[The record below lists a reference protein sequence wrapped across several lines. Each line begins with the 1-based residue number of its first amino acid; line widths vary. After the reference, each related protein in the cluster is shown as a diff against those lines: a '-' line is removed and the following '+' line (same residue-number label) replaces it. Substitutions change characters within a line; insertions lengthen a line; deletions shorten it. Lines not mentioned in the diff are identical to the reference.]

1 MRTKQLQCF
10 LTAVL
15 VLLLFSFGAQGKG
28 RPFITR
34 WKGEAGKELY
44 IPIKGENYKLV
55 IKKADG
61 TVLKTETSLTLRDE
75 ETYKF
80 TPSKD
85 GELLIEAGPE
95 GVRSFFCWYGASAE
109 ALLRIE
115 QFGTVQWQT
124 MQDAFHGCKNM
135 QFASG
140 IDTPDLNKV
149 TNMGAMFANCTS
161 FNQPL
166 NSWDVSKVTHM
177 SYMFSGCTSFNQP
190 LNNWNVSQVT
200 DMSGMFSGCT
210 SFNQPLNSWDVS
222 KVTNM
227 SCMFSGCAS
236 FNQPLNNWN
245 VSKVTGMWQMFQG
258 CTSFNQ
264 PLNSWDVSKVWTMED
279 MFSGCTAFNQDLGM
293 WKLEKCEELVLD
305 NSGISVENYS
315 KSLVGWAEQA
325 NIKQGLYL
333 SARGLKY
340 NASGKAAR
348 KKLIESK
355 NWSIID
361 VIDENGR
368 PFITRWKGEAGK
380 ELRIPIIGHNYKLV
394 IKKPDGTILKTVPSL
409 TSHSYY
415 FYRFTP
421 SKDDELLIE
430 AGPVGVRSFQM
441 KARSE
446 EGSAEALLRV
456 EQFGTVQWQTMVN
469 AFIGCENMQFAANID
484 APDLSRVTDMGGMF
498 SGCTSFNQPLNNWDV
513 SKVTSM
519 RSMFQ
524 GCTSFNQP
532 LNNWNVSQVTRMWGM
547 FQGCTSFNQSLNSW
561 DVSMVTSMGSMLQ
574 GCTSFNQSLN
584 SWNVSKVTDMS
595 SMLQG
600 CTFFNQSLNSWDVS
614 MVTDMSS
621 MLQGC
626 TFFNQPL
633 NNWDVSKVWSMKDM
647 FCGCSSFNQELGMW
661 KLEKCQYL
669 GLNSC
674 GMSAEN
680 YGKSLEGWAAQT
692 NIKSGLELNAAGL
705 KLKYSTESKKAREKL
720 INSKKWKII
729 GDELVIIRATGV
741 ILSQTELPLL
751 KGATE
756 TLIATVV
763 PSDATNKR
771 VTWSSTNTAVATVEN
786 GTVTAVSAGN
796 ATITVTTEDG
806 NHTARCEV
814 VVVTDPVPV
823 TGVTLSQTKLPLLRG
838 ATAKL
843 TATVSPTGATNRK
856 VTWSSNNTTVA
867 TVENG
872 TVTAVS
878 AGNAIITVTTEDGNH
893 TARCEVVV
901 TDPIPVSGVTLSRTK
916 LPLLRGATAKL
927 TTTVS
932 PADAT
937 NKKVRWSSNNTAVAI
952 VENGTIAAVSVG
964 NATITVTTE
973 DGNHT
978 ARCEVVVTAPVPAA
992 SVTLSQTEL
1001 ILRKGATAKLTA
1013 TVLPT
1018 DATNKKVRW
1027 NSNNTAVAIVESGTV
1042 AALSAGN
1049 ATITV
1054 TTEDGNYTAR
1064 CEVVVTDPIPVSGV
1078 SLSQTELSL
1087 VKGATATLRA
1097 TVVPSD
1103 ATNQKV
1109 TWHSTNTAVATV
1121 ENGIVTAVSAG
1132 NATITVTTEDGN
1144 YTARC
1149 EVTVTVPVTGV
1160 TLSQTELSL
1169 VKGATATLSAT
1180 VVPADATNK
1189 KVTWS
1194 STNTAVATVEN
1205 GTVTAVS
1212 AGNATITVTTEDGN
1226 YTATCEVTV
1235 TVSATGVTLSQTELS
1250 LVKGATATL
1259 RATVVPSDAT
1269 NQKVTWRSNN
1279 ISIATVEN
1287 GIVTAVSGGN
1297 ATITVTTED
1306 GNHTATCEV
1315 TVTVSATGVT
1325 LSQTELPLVKG
1336 ATATLRATVVP
1347 SDATNQKVRWSSNNT
1362 SIATVENGTVT
1373 AVSGG
1378 NATITV
1384 TTEDGNHAA
1393 TCSVTVEA
1401 TSAVEDA
1408 VFASVV
1414 VSPNP
1419 FGEQLCITYG
1429 DLRGQYVLYNAQG
1442 VVVASGG
1449 LEDGETRINTVSFT
1463 AGVYLLCLTAENGAT
1478 KNYTVVKD

>member
-61 TVLKTETSLTLRDE
+61 TVLKTETSLTLRDK

-124 MQDAFHGCKNM
+124 MQYAFHGCKNM

-190 LNNWNVSQVT
+190 LNN
-200 DMSGMFSGCT
+200 
-210 SFNQPLNSWDVS
+210 
-222 KVTNM
+222 
-227 SCMFSGCAS
+227 
-236 FNQPLNNWN
+236 
-245 VSKVTGMWQMFQG
+245 
-258 CTSFNQ
+258 
-264 PLNSWDVSKVWTMED
+264 WDVSKVWTMED

-786 GTVTAVSAGN
+786 GIVTAVSGGN
-796 ATITVTTEDG
+796 ATIKVTTEDG
-806 NHTARCEV
+806 NHTATCEV
-814 VVVTDPVPV
+814 LVTVPV
-823 TGVTLSQTKLPLLRG
+823 TGVTFL
-838 ATAKL
+838 
-843 TATVSPTGATNRK
+843 
-856 VTWSSNNTTVA
+856 
-867 TVENG
+867 
-872 TVTAVS
+872 
-878 AGNAIITVTTEDGNH
+878 
-893 TARCEVVV
+893 
-901 TDPIPVSGVTLSRTK
+901 
-916 LPLLRGATAKL
+916 
-927 TTTVS
+927 
-932 PADAT
+932 
-937 NKKVRWSSNNTAVAI
+937 
-952 VENGTIAAVSVG
+952 
-964 NATITVTTE
+964 
-973 DGNHT
+973 
-978 ARCEVVVTAPVPAA
+978 
-992 SVTLSQTEL
+992 
-1001 ILRKGATAKLTA
+1001 
-1013 TVLPT
+1013 
-1018 DATNKKVRW
+1018 
-1027 NSNNTAVAIVESGTV
+1027 
-1042 AALSAGN
+1042 
-1049 ATITV
+1049 
-1054 TTEDGNYTAR
+1054 
-1064 CEVVVTDPIPVSGV
+1064 
-1078 SLSQTELSL
+1078 QTELSL

-1097 TVVPSD
+1097 TVAPSD
-1103 ATNQKV
+1103 ATNKK
-1109 TWHSTNTAVATV
+1109 
-1121 ENGIVTAVSAG
+1121 
-1132 NATITVTTEDGN
+1132 IT
-1144 YTARC
+1144 
-1149 EVTVTVPVTGV
+1149 
-1160 TLSQTELSL
+1160 
-1169 VKGATATLSAT
+1169 
-1180 VVPADATNK
+1180 
-1189 KVTWS
+1189 
-1194 STNTAVATVEN
+1194 
-1205 GTVTAVS
+1205 
-1212 AGNATITVTTEDGN
+1212 
-1226 YTATCEVTV
+1226 
-1235 TVSATGVTLSQTELS
+1235 
-1250 LVKGATATL
+1250 
-1259 RATVVPSDAT
+1259 
-1269 NQKVTWRSNN
+1269 
-1279 ISIATVEN
+1279 
-1287 GIVTAVSGGN
+1287 
-1297 ATITVTTED
+1297 
-1306 GNHTATCEV
+1306 
-1315 TVTVSATGVT
+1315 
-1325 LSQTELPLVKG
+1325 
-1336 ATATLRATVVP
+1336 
-1347 SDATNQKVRWSSNNT
+1347 WSSNNT

-1384 TTEDGNHAA
+1384 TTEDGNHTA
-1393 TCSVTVEA
+1393 TCSVAVEA

-1463 AGVYLLCLTAENGAT
+1463 AGVYLLRLTAENGAT

>member
-44 IPIKGENYKLV
+44 ISIQGENYKLV

-61 TVLKTETSLTLRDE
+61 TVLKTETSLTGSYRYIP
-75 ETYKF
+75 TK
-80 TPSKD
+80 S
-85 GELLIEAGPE
+85 GELIVEAGPE
-95 GVRSFFCWYGASAE
+95 GVRSFSCWYA
-109 ALLRIE
+109 
-115 QFGTVQWQT
+115 
-124 MQDAFHGCKNM
+124 
-135 QFASG
+135 
-140 IDTPDLNKV
+140 
-149 TNMGAMFANCTS
+149 
-161 FNQPL
+161 
-166 NSWDVSKVTHM
+166 
-177 SYMFSGCTSFNQP
+177 
-190 LNNWNVSQVT
+190 
-200 DMSGMFSGCT
+200 
-210 SFNQPLNSWDVS
+210 
-222 KVTNM
+222 
-227 SCMFSGCAS
+227 
-236 FNQPLNNWN
+236 
-245 VSKVTGMWQMFQG
+245 
-258 CTSFNQ
+258 
-264 PLNSWDVSKVWTMED
+264 
-279 MFSGCTAFNQDLGM
+279 
-293 WKLEKCEELVLD
+293 
-305 NSGISVENYS
+305 
-315 KSLVGWAEQA
+315 
-325 NIKQGLYL
+325 
-333 SARGLKY
+333 
-340 NASGKAAR
+340 
-348 KKLIESK
+348 
-355 NWSIID
+355 
-361 VIDENGR
+361 
-368 PFITRWKGEAGK
+368 
-380 ELRIPIIGHNYKLV
+380 
-394 IKKPDGTILKTVPSL
+394 
-409 TSHSYY
+409 
-415 FYRFTP
+415 
-421 SKDDELLIE
+421 
-430 AGPVGVRSFQM
+430 
-441 KARSE
+441 
-446 EGSAEALLRV
+446 SAEALLRV
-456 EQFGTVQWQTMVN
+456 EQFGTVQWQTMRN
-469 AFIGCENMQFAANID
+469 AFYGCKNMQFASGID
-484 APDLSRVTDMGGMF
+484 TPDLSKVTNMQAMFSRCTSFNQPLNNWDVSKVTDMSYMF
-498 SGCTSFNQPLNNWDV
+498 SGCTSFNQPLNNWDVSQVTNMKTMFYGCTSFNQPLNSWDVSKVTSMDAMYYGCTSFNQPLNSWDVSKVTGMNQMFRGCTSFNQPLNNWDV

-519 RSMFQ
+519 GLMYY

-532 LNNWNVSQVTRMWGM
+532 
-547 FQGCTSFNQSLNSW
+547 
-561 DVSMVTSMGSMLQ
+561 
-574 GCTSFNQSLN
+574 LN

-600 CTFFNQSLNSWDVS
+600 CTFFNQPLNSWDVS
-614 MVTDMSS
+614 KVVDMSS

-692 NIKSGLELNAAGL
+692 NIRSRVELEAAGL
-705 KLKYSTESKKAREKL
+705 KYFPEATESRKKL
-720 INSKKWKII
+720 INNKSWSII
-729 GDELVIIRATGV
+729 GDRLLPYYISFETRTLTLTKGEEHTLVLTKKGFDASETVVLTSSDPYTVQIIDAASLTIKGLKAGQATITATVAGNWNHWPMKTTCGVFVTVPATGV

-751 KGATE
+751 IGATE
-756 TLIATVV
+756 TLTATVI
-763 PSDATNKR
+763 PSDVTNKR
-771 VTWSSTNTAVATVEN
+771 VRWSSNNTAVATVEN

-814 VVVTDPVPV
+814 VVVTDPVPA
-823 TGVTLSQTKLPLLRG
+823 TGVTLSQTKLSLLKG

-843 TATVSPTGATNRK
+843 TATVSPTGATNKKIR
-856 VTWSSNNTTVA
+856 WSSNNTAVA

-901 TDPIPVSGVTLSRTK
+901 IDPVPVSGVTLSQTE
-916 LPLLRGATAKL
+916 LILRKGATAKL
-927 TTTVS
+927 TATVS

-952 VENGTIAAVSVG
+952 VENGTMAAVSVG

-978 ARCEVVVTAPVPAA
+978 ARREVVVTAPVPAA

-1027 NSNNTAVAIVESGTV
+1027 SSNNTAVAIVESGTV
-1042 AALSAGN
+1042 AALSASN

-1064 CEVVVTDPIPVSGV
+1064 CEVVVTDPIPVTGV
-1078 SLSQTELSL
+1078 TLSQTELPL
-1087 VKGATATLRA
+1087 LKGATAGLTA
-1097 TVVPSD
+1097 TVSPSD

-1109 TWHSTNTAVATV
+1109 TWRSNNIAVAIV
-1121 ENGIVTAVSAG
+1121 ENGTVTAVSG
-1132 NATITVTTEDGN
+1132 GTATITVTTEDGN
-1144 YTARC
+1144 HTAR
-1149 EVTVTVPVTGV
+1149 
-1160 TLSQTELSL
+1160 
-1169 VKGATATLSAT
+1169 
-1180 VVPADATNK
+1180 
-1189 KVTWS
+1189 
-1194 STNTAVATVEN
+1194 
-1205 GTVTAVS
+1205 
-1212 AGNATITVTTEDGN
+1212 
-1226 YTATCEVTV
+1226 CEVTV

-1259 RATVVPSDAT
+1259 TATVLPSDAT
-1269 NQKVTWRSNN
+1269 NQKVRWSSNN
-1279 ISIATVEN
+1279 TSVATVEN
-1287 GIVTAVSGGN
+1287 GTVTAVSAGN
-1297 ATITVTTED
+1297 ATIAVTTED

-1315 TVTVSATGVT
+1315 TVTVPVTGVT
-1325 LSQTELPLVKG
+1325 LPQTELSLVKG
-1336 ATATLRATVVP
+1336 ATATLTATVAP
-1347 SDATNQKVRWSSNNT
+1347 SDATNKKVTWSSNNT
-1362 SIATVENGTVT
+1362 SVATVENGTVT
-1373 AVSGG
+1373 AVSAG
-1378 NATITV
+1378 NASITV
-1384 TTEDGNHAA
+1384 TTEDGNHTA
-1393 TCSVTVEA
+1393 TCSVAVEA

-1419 FGEQLCITYG
+1419 FGEQLCITYV

-1442 VVVASGG
+1442 VVVASGS

-1463 AGVYLLCLTAENGAT
+1463 AGVYLLRLTAENGAT

>member
-15 VLLLFSFGAQGKG
+15 VLVLFSFGAQGKG

-34 WKGEAGKELY
+34 WKGEAGKVLQ

-61 TVLKTETSLTLRDE
+61 TVLKTETSLIIAD
-75 ETYKF
+75 YSSYQY
-80 TPSKD
+80 TPSQD

-95 GVRSFFCWYGASAE
+95 GVTA
-109 ALLRIE
+109 
-115 QFGTVQWQT
+115 
-124 MQDAFHGCKNM
+124 
-135 QFASG
+135 
-140 IDTPDLNKV
+140 ID
-149 TNMGAMFANCTS
+149 F
-161 FNQPL
+161 
-166 NSWDVSKVTHM
+166 
-177 SYMFSGCTSFNQP
+177 Y
-190 LNNWNVSQVT
+190 
-200 DMSGMFSGCT
+200 
-210 SFNQPLNSWDVS
+210 
-222 KVTNM
+222 
-227 SCMFSGCAS
+227 
-236 FNQPLNNWN
+236 
-245 VSKVTGMWQMFQG
+245 
-258 CTSFNQ
+258 
-264 PLNSWDVSKVWTMED
+264 
-279 MFSGCTAFNQDLGM
+279 
-293 WKLEKCEELVLD
+293 
-305 NSGISVENYS
+305 IY
-315 KSLVGWAEQA
+315 
-325 NIKQGLYL
+325 
-333 SARGLKY
+333 
-340 NASGKAAR
+340 
-348 KKLIESK
+348 
-355 NWSIID
+355 
-361 VIDENGR
+361 
-368 PFITRWKGEAGK
+368 
-380 ELRIPIIGHNYKLV
+380 YK
-394 IKKPDGTILKTVPSL
+394 
-409 TSHSYY
+409 
-415 FYRFTP
+415 
-421 SKDDELLIE
+421 
-430 AGPVGVRSFQM
+430 
-441 KARSE
+441 
-446 EGSAEALLRV
+446 SAEALLRV

-729 GDELVIIRATGV
+729 GDELVIIRVTGV

-901 TDPIPVSGVTLSRTK
+901 TDPIPVSGVTLSQTK

-927 TTTVS
+927 TATVS

-964 NATITVTTE
+964 NVTITVTTE

-978 ARCEVVVTAPVPAA
+978 ARCEVVVTDPVPAA

-1109 TWHSTNTAVATV
+1109 TWHSTNTAVVIV

-1132 NATITVTTEDGN
+1132 NATIMLTTEDGN
-1144 YTARC
+1144 HTATC

-1189 KVTWS
+1189 KVTWRS
-1194 STNTAVATVEN
+1194 NNTSIATVEN

-1226 YTATCEVTV
+1226 HTARCEVVVTAPVPAASVTLSQTELPLVKGATATLTATVVPSDATNQKVRWSSNNTSVATVENGTVTAVSGGNATITVTTEDGNHTATCEVTV
-1235 TVSATGVTLSQTELS
+1235 AVSATGVTLSQTELP
-1250 LVKGATATL
+1250 LAKGATATL
-1259 RATVVPSDAT
+1259 TATVAPSDAT
-1269 NQKVTWRSNN
+1269 NKKVTWSSNN
-1279 ISIATVEN
+1279 TSIATVEN

-1306 GNHTATCEV
+1306 GNHTATC
-1315 TVTVSATGVT
+1315 
-1325 LSQTELPLVKG
+1325 
-1336 ATATLRATVVP
+1336 
-1347 SDATNQKVRWSSNNT
+1347 
-1362 SIATVENGTVT
+1362 
-1373 AVSGG
+1373 
-1378 NATITV
+1378 
-1384 TTEDGNHAA
+1384 
-1393 TCSVTVEA
+1393 SVAVEA
-1401 TSAVEDA
+1401 TSAVEDV

-1449 LEDGETRINTVSFT
+1449 VEDGETRINTVSFT
-1463 AGVYLLCLTAENGAT
+1463 AGVYLLRLTAENGAT

>member
-1 MRTKQLQCF
+1 M
-10 LTAVL
+10 
-15 VLLLFSFGAQGKG
+15 
-28 RPFITR
+28 
-34 WKGEAGKELY
+34 
-44 IPIKGENYKLV
+44 
-55 IKKADG
+55 
-61 TVLKTETSLTLRDE
+61 
-75 ETYKF
+75 
-80 TPSKD
+80 
-85 GELLIEAGPE
+85 
-95 GVRSFFCWYGASAE
+95 FF
-109 ALLRIE
+109 
-115 QFGTVQWQT
+115 
-124 MQDAFHGCKNM
+124 
-135 QFASG
+135 
-140 IDTPDLNKV
+140 
-149 TNMGAMFANCTS
+149 
-161 FNQPL
+161 
-166 NSWDVSKVTHM
+166 
-177 SYMFSGCTSFNQP
+177 
-190 LNNWNVSQVT
+190 
-200 DMSGMFSGCT
+200 GCT

-222 KVTNM
+222 KVTYM
-227 SCMFSGCAS
+227 SSMF
-236 FNQPLNNWN
+236 F
-245 VSKVTGMWQMFQG
+245 G

-264 PLNSWDVSKVWTMED
+264 PLNSWDVSKVTD
-279 MFSGCTAFNQDLGM
+279 MSSMFFGCTSFNQDLGM
-293 WKLEKCEELVLD
+293 WRLEQC
-305 NSGISVENYS
+305 
-315 KSLVGWAEQA
+315 
-325 NIKQGLYL
+325 
-333 SARGLKY
+333 R
-340 NASGKAAR
+340 
-348 KKLIESK
+348 
-355 NWSIID
+355 
-361 VIDENGR
+361 
-368 PFITRWKGEAGK
+368 
-380 ELRIPIIGHNYKLV
+380 
-394 IKKPDGTILKTVPSL
+394 
-409 TSHSYY
+409 
-415 FYRFTP
+415 
-421 SKDDELLIE
+421 
-430 AGPVGVRSFQM
+430 
-441 KARSE
+441 
-446 EGSAEALLRV
+446 AL
-456 EQFGTVQWQTMVN
+456 
-469 AFIGCENMQFAANID
+469 
-484 APDLSRVTDMGGMF
+484 
-498 SGCTSFNQPLNNWDV
+498 
-513 SKVTSM
+513 
-519 RSMFQ
+519 
-524 GCTSFNQP
+524 
-532 LNNWNVSQVTRMWGM
+532 
-547 FQGCTSFNQSLNSW
+547 
-561 DVSMVTSMGSMLQ
+561 
-574 GCTSFNQSLN
+574 
-584 SWNVSKVTDMS
+584 
-595 SMLQG
+595 
-600 CTFFNQSLNSWDVS
+600 
-614 MVTDMSS
+614 
-621 MLQGC
+621 
-626 TFFNQPL
+626 
-633 NNWDVSKVWSMKDM
+633 
-647 FCGCSSFNQELGMW
+647 ELG
-661 KLEKCQYL
+661 
-669 GLNSC
+669 NC

-680 YGKSLEGWAAQT
+680 YSKSLLGWAAQSDI
-692 NIKSGLELNAAGL
+692 NERLRLDASRLEYFPEA
-705 KLKYSTESKKAREKL
+705 TESRKKL
-720 INSKKWKII
+720 IDNKSWSII
-729 GDELVIIRATGV
+729 GDRLLPYYISFETRTLTLTKGEEHTLVLTKKGFDASETVVLTSSDPYTVQIIDAASLTIKGLKAGKATITATVAGNWNHWPMKSTCEVFVTVPATGV
-741 ILSQTELPLL
+741 TLSETELPLL
-751 KGATE
+751 RGATE
-756 TLIATVV
+756 TLTATVI

-771 VTWSSTNTAVATVEN
+771 VRWSSNNTAVATVEN

-796 ATITVTTEDG
+796 ATIMVTTEDG
-806 NHTARCEV
+806 NHTATCEV

-901 TDPIPVSGVTLSRTK
+901 TDPIPVSRVTLSQTK

-927 TTTVS
+927 TATVS

-964 NATITVTTE
+964 NTTITVTTE

-1027 NSNNTAVAIVESGTV
+1027 SSNNTAVAIVESGTV

-1087 VKGATATLRA
+1087 VKGATATLTA
-1097 TVVPSD
+1097 TVLPSD

-1109 TWHSTNTAVATV
+1109 TWHSTNTAVAIV

-1144 YTARC
+1144 HTARCEVTVTVSATGVTLSKTELSLVKGATATLTATVAPSDATNKKITWSSTNTSVATVENGTVTAVFAGNATITVTTEDGNHTATC

-1212 AGNATITVTTEDGN
+1212 
-1226 YTATCEVTV
+1226 
-1235 TVSATGVTLSQTELS
+1235 
-1250 LVKGATATL
+1250 
-1259 RATVVPSDAT
+1259 
-1269 NQKVTWRSNN
+1269 
-1279 ISIATVEN
+1279 
-1287 GIVTAVSGGN
+1287 GGN

-1315 TVTVSATGVT
+1315 TVTVSATGITLSQTELSLAKGATATLRATVVPSDATNQRVTWRSTNTSVATVENGTVTAVSGGNATITLTTEDGNHTATCEVTVTVSATGIT

-1362 SIATVENGTVT
+1362 SVATVENGTVT

-1384 TTEDGNHAA
+1384 TTEWDHTA
-1393 TCSVTVEA
+1393 TCSVAVEA
-1401 TSAVEDA
+1401 TSAVEDV

-1449 LEDGETRINTVSFT
+1449 VEDGETRINTVSFT
-1463 AGVYLLCLTAENGAT
+1463 AGVYLLRLTAENGAT

>member
-61 TVLKTETSLTLRDE
+61 TVLKTETSLTLRDK

-95 GVRSFFCWYGASAE
+95 GVRSFFCWYGESAE

-124 MQDAFHGCKNM
+124 MQYAFHGCKNM

-190 LNNWNVSQVT
+190 LNNWNVSKVT
-200 DMSGMFSGCT
+200 DMSG
-210 SFNQPLNSWDVS
+210 
-222 KVTNM
+222 
-227 SCMFSGCAS
+227 MFSGCAS

-245 VSKVTGMWQMFQG
+245 VSKVTGMWQMFRG

-264 PLNSWDVSKVWTMED
+264 PLNSWDVSKVTNMSYMFSGCTSFNQPLNNWNVSKVWTMED

-293 WKLEKCEELVLD
+293 WNLEKCEELVLD
-305 NSGISVENYS
+305 NSGISEANYS

-333 SARGLKY
+333 SARRLKY

-380 ELRIPIIGHNYKLV
+380 ELRIPIVGHNYKLV

-409 TSHSYY
+409 TSHSYH

-441 KARSE
+441 KSRSE

-456 EQFGTVQWQTMVN
+456 EQFGTVQWQTMEN

-484 APDLSRVTDMGGMF
+484 VPDLSRVTDMSYMF
-498 SGCTSFNQPLNNWDV
+498 RGCTSFNQPLNNWDV
-513 SKVTSM
+513 SKVTYMSN
-519 RSMFQ
+519 MFAN
-524 GCTSFNQP
+524 CTSFNQP

-561 DVSMVTSMGSMLQ
+561 DVSMVTSMG
-574 GCTSFNQSLN
+574 
-584 SWNVSKVTDMS
+584 

-771 VTWSSTNTAVATVEN
+771 VRWSSTNTAVATVEN

-823 TGVTLSQTKLPLLRG
+823 TGVSLSQTKLPLLRG

-901 TDPIPVSGVTLSRTK
+901 TDPIPVSGVTLSQTK

-927 TTTVS
+927 TATVS

-978 ARCEVVVTAPVPAA
+978 ARCEVVVTDPVPAA

-1087 VKGATATLRA
+1087 VKGATATLTA

-1109 TWHSTNTAVATV
+1109 TWSSNNTAVATV
-1121 ENGIVTAVSAG
+1121 ENGTVTAVSAG

-1212 AGNATITVTTEDGN
+1212 
-1226 YTATCEVTV
+1226 
-1235 TVSATGVTLSQTELS
+1235 
-1250 LVKGATATL
+1250 
-1259 RATVVPSDAT
+1259 
-1269 NQKVTWRSNN
+1269 
-1279 ISIATVEN
+1279 
-1287 GIVTAVSGGN
+1287 GGN

-1315 TVTVSATGVT
+1315 TVTVSATGITLSQTELSLAKGATATLRATVVPSDATNQRVTWRSTNTSVATVENGTVTAVSGGNATITLTTEDGNHTATCEVTVTVSATGIT

-1362 SIATVENGTVT
+1362 AVATVENGTVT

-1384 TTEDGNHAA
+1384 TTEDGNHTA
-1393 TCSVTVEA
+1393 TCSVAVEA
-1401 TSAVEDA
+1401 TSAVEDV